1 LHAMFTLIFTYTN
14 THDPRYENDVEDA
27 GAVAFYQSHLYSV
40 STTYIAFQVATI
52 YAVVWCGGQ
61 AGSEVEVLPGSVRP
75 TCAVATV

>member
-1 LHAMFTLIFTYTN
+1 MFTPIFGLTDL
-14 THDPRYENDVEDA
+14 HVPRYENDVEDA

-52 YAVVWCGGQ
+52 YAVVWCVGQ

-75 TCAVATV
+75 ACAVATV